1 MYKSFNF
8 ALQERNED
16 IVKRVNLLR
25 PLSQVEIVPMPYVT
39 ESSRVNLI
47 LPVTSKNK
55 DGVVSFLDSYAH
67 TCLDSGDN
75 TNLFV
80 VFIYDQVDYKQA
92 KDDMYSML
100 KSMISYYESKY
111 MNGARI
117 AWTAIQN
124 NKPTQF
130 TVVDAISK
138 RYNPESL
145 FMLCTVGME
154 LSIEFLNRV
163 RMNTIMGWQAFFPIG
178 FWQYKPNLIYD
189 EKPYPTTIE
198 INRNVGHFD
207 EYNYEHASFYNGD
220 YVHARRN
227 MFANTKEET
236 FDLFDMFIKH
246 HTLHVFRA
254 VEPALIHQY
263 TEVKCD
269 PSLPEVSM
277 IIIHLW

>member
-1 MYKSFNF
+1 M
-8 ALQERNED
+8 
-16 IVKRVNLLR
+16 NLIR
-25 PLSQVEIVPMPYVT
+25 PLSHVEIVPMPYVT

-47 LPVTSKNK
+47 LPVTTDNK

-80 VFIYDQVDYKQA
+80 VFIYDQQDYKQS
-92 KDDMYSML
+92 KDDTFSML

-117 AWTAIQN
+117 AWTALQSN
-124 NKPTQF
+124 NPTQF
-130 TVVDAISK
+130 NIIDAISK
-138 RYNPESL
+138 RYSPESL
-145 FMLCTVGME
+145 FMLSTVGME

-163 RMNTIMGWQAFFPIG
+163 RMNTIQGWQVFFPIG

-207 EYNYEHASFYNGD
+207 EYNFEHASFYNAD

-227 MFANTKEET
+227 MFANMNVPTY
-236 FDLFDMFIKH
+236 DLFDMFIKH

-254 VEPALIHQY
+254 VEPALIHKY
-263 TEVKCD
+263 REVKCD
-269 PSLPEVSM
+269 PSLPEVSG
-277 IIIHLW
+277 IKFIS